1 MTWEKPDLIFK
12 DTLIGQKREKVSRHL
27 DNFVYSCIHN
37 YNLSNYSG
45 ILFSEKE
52 KAIENYLRDNNLENN
67 TYLSTQIANELTDIV
82 YNHLN
87 NFALE
92 ILEKNDIER

>member
-12 DTLIGQKREKVSRHL
+12 DILIGQKREKVSRHL
-27 DNFVYSCIHN
+27 DNLVYSCIHN

-52 KAIENYLRDNNLENN
+52 KAIENYLRDNNLEKN
-67 TYLSTQIANELTDIV
+67 TYLSTQISNELTDIV

-92 ILEKNDIER
+92 ILEKDDIER

>member
-1 MTWEKPDLIFK
+1 MTWKKPDLIFK
-12 DTLIGQKREKVSRHL
+12 DTLIGQKREKVLRHL
-27 DNFVYSCIHN
+27 DNLVYSCIHN

-67 TYLSTQIANELTDIV
+67 TYLSSQVSNELTDIV

-92 ILEKNDIER
+92 ILEKDDIER